1 MNNVKSNPIL
11 MAGNDGSIVIG
22 LVNEDIRNLAD
33 KQCFVQIKT
42 KHLIGKIED
51 ITVFDFDLD
60 KNSNLEN
67 IVEFAFSNDEPM
79 LTVWEAQ
86 SDGMIPL
93 SNLIFLDR
101 E

>member
-1 MNNVKSNPIL
+1 MNNIKSNPIL

-22 LVNEDIRNLAD
+22 LVNADIRNLAD

-42 KHLIGKIED
+42 KRLIGKIED
-51 ITVFDFDLD
+51 VTVFDFDLN